1 MQRYAAYKNTKSKI
15 GNLRRTEMLNQGRV
29 DHRQVLKEQK
39 LAARK
44 AKGYDK

>member
-15 GNLRRTEMLNQGRV
+15 GQARRTEMLNQGRV

-39 LAARK
+39 IAARQ
-44 AKGYDK
+44 AKGYAK